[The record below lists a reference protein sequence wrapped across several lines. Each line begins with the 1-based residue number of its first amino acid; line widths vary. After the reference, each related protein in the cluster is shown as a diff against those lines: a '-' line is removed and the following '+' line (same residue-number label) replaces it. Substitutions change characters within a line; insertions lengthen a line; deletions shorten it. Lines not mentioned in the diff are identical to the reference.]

1 LWKVHGGPG
10 PPQAHADLGI
20 GHGTRDRHEPAIG
33 MSQEP
38 GFTVE
43 AAHARDKEKDVVY
56 PPVPFKG
63 TPDYDALRRRVL
75 QATEQTRGN
84 LGES

>member
-1 LWKVHGGPG
+1 
-10 PPQAHADLGI
+10 
-20 GHGTRDRHEPAIG
+20 

-43 AAHARDKEKDVVY
+43 AAHARDKEKTTVY
-56 PPVPFKG
+56 PPLPVQG

-75 QATEQTRGN
+75 AATQETRGN
-84 LGES
+84 LGDA